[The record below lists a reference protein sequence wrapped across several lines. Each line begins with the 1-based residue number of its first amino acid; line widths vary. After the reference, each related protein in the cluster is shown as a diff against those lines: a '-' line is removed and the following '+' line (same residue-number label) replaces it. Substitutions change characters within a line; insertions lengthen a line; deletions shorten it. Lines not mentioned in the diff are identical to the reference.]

1 MLDITRAEDNAAS
14 NFVSERLSF
23 ADLYEKNYN
32 FLQIYM
38 RKITTFCKCRKG
50 NYVTFCNNKPL

>member
-1 MLDITRAEDNAAS
+1 MLDITWAEDNAAS

-32 FLQIYM
+32 FLQIH
-38 RKITTFCKCRKG
+38 KG
-50 NYVTFCNNKPL
+50 WFCNFLQEYAIVKN